1 MVSGGTERALVLR
14 GTALHAGVPV
24 EVRVTAAP
32 GPITWV
38 QGAHSATLSELR
50 AARTDRGV
58 RVEAHGG
65 RLSIDGAEHLL
76 AALGGLGARDGVR
89 IETDDAEL
97 PLLDGGARLFCEA
110 LFALGVACGL
120 PSELVIVKGATLR
133 HGASTY
139 RFSPPPAGAALGGAQ
154 TRVAVD
160 VSFPEPVGREEAAW
174 SGDPGEFFA
183 QVAPARTFGW
193 AHEQEALLAADRA
206 RGVDLASVIVFG
218 PDGPIHGCRP
228 NAKGEIARHK
238 LLDLVG
244 DLALYGG
251 PPRGLVEAT
260 APGHTA
266 THAVVAQALASG
278 VLVRV
283 GALEESAEEPSHDAI
298 G

>member
-1 MVSGGTERALVLR
+1 MASGGTERALVLR
-14 GTALHAGVPV
+14 GRALHAGGPA
-24 EVRVTAAP
+24 EVRVAAAP

-38 QGAHSATLSELR
+38 QGARSATLSELR

-76 AALGGLGARDGVR
+76 AALGGLGVRDGVR

-110 LFALGVACGL
+110 LFALGVECGL
-120 PSELVIVKGATLR
+120 PSALVIARNATLR

-139 RFSPPPAGAALGGAQ
+139 RFLQPIAGAKA
-154 TRVAVD
+154 RVAVD

-183 QVAPARTFGW
+183 QIAPARTFGW
-193 AHEQEALLAADRA
+193 AHEQEALHAAERA

-218 PDGPIHGCRP
+218 PEGPIHGCRP

-251 PPRGLVEAT
+251 PPRGVVEAT

-283 GALEESAEEPSHDAI
+283 GALDESAEEPSHDAV